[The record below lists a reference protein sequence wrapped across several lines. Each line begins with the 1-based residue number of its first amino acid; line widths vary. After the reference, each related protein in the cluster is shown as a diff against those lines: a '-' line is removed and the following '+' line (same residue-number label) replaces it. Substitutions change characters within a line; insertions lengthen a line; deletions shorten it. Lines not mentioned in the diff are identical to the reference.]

1 LLFQRK
7 IVFLQLE
14 TFKSVVMSTVALNGL
29 LDYLSGTL
37 TAEDMVW
44 LTEQLKRRIH
54 NGDTVAP
61 YTSEELHARISKSEQ
76 DYSEGRYTS
85 HEDLFASLLDQN
97 IQKAV

>member
-1 LLFQRK
+1 MTVFFYICEYLNITHSEFFDIDSSEPEALRK
-7 IVFLQLE
+7 
-14 TFKSVVMSTVALNGL
+14 
-29 LDYLSGTL
+29 
-37 TAEDMVW
+37 

>member
-1 LLFQRK
+1 
-7 IVFLQLE
+7 
-14 TFKSVVMSTVALNGL
+14 MSTVALNGL

-44 LTEQLKRRIH
+44 LTEQLKRRIL
-54 NGDTVAP
+54 NGDTLAP

-76 DYSEGRYTS
+76 NYSEGRYTS

-97 IQKAV
+97 MPEAV